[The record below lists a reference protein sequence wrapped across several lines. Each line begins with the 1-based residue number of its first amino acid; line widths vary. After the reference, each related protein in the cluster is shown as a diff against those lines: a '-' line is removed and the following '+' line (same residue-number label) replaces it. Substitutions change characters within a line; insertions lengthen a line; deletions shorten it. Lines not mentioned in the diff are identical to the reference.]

1 MKPPDLGKLESAL
14 GHRFGDRGLLELA
27 LTHSSFAREAES
39 QAAARGEEVNVGDN
53 EQLEFLGDAVLGLV
67 TSHELHQKFP
77 KFHEGQL
84 SKSRAYLVS
93 EKHLIVAARKL
104 KIGRYL
110 RLGRGEEMSGG
121 REKTALQVDAL
132 EALLAAMY
140 LDAGLE
146 KPRAFILEK
155 LIGAEVR
162 KLGRRRADTP
172 LPVTDYKSALQE
184 AAHALGFAQPSYAI
198 VREQGPQ
205 HNKTFTVE
213 VRIRRAEHKST
224 EFSAQAEGSTKKQ
237 GEQAAA
243 QVALKY
249 LQSLK
254 KSAATAG
261 RSNERS
267 NERFAEPGPDPES

>member
-1 MKPPDLGKLESAL
+1 MKAPELNKLESSI
-14 GHRFGDRGLLELA
+14 GHEFGDRNLLELA

-39 QAAARGEEVNVGDN
+39 QLAAKGEEISVGDN

-67 TSHELHQKFP
+67 TSHELYQRFP
-77 KFHEGQL
+77 KFQEGQL
-84 SKSRAYLVS
+84 SKLRAYLVS
-93 EKHLIVAARKL
+93 EKHLIVAAKKL

-121 REKTALQVDAL
+121 RDKTALQVDAL
-132 EALLAAMY
+132 EALIAAMY

-146 KPRAFILEK
+146 KPRALILEK
-155 LIGAEVR
+155 IIGTEVR

-184 AAHALGFAQPSYAI
+184 AAHALGLHQPSYSI

-205 HNKTFTVE
+205 HSKTFTVE
-213 VRIRRAEHKST
+213 VRIRKNGRTRPEYT
-224 EFSAQAEGSTKKQ
+224 GEAEGSTKKK

-243 QVALKY
+243 KAALDY
-249 LQSLK
+249 LQTAK
-254 KSAATAG
+254 KPKSE
-261 RSNERS
+261 SNQKRKPERGNS
-267 NERFAEPGPDPES
+267 PSGARP

>member
-1 MKPPDLGKLESAL
+1 MDGVIHMKPPDLGKLEDAL
-14 GHRFGDRGLLELA
+14 GHRFRDRALLELA
-27 LTHSSFAREAES
+27 LTHSSFAREMES
-39 QAAARGEEVNVGDN
+39 QQAAKGEEISIGDN

-67 TSHELHQKFP
+67 TSQELYQRFP
-77 KFHEGQL
+77 KFQEGQL
-84 SKSRAYLVS
+84 SKLRAYLVS
-93 EKHLIVAARKL
+93 EKHLILAAKKL
-104 KIGRYL
+104 KIGRFL

-121 REKTALQVDAL
+121 RDKTALQVDAL

-155 LIGAEVR
+155 VIGTEVR

-184 AAHALGFAQPSYAI
+184 TAHSLGFAQPSYAV

-205 HNKTFTVE
+205 HNKMFTVE
-213 VRIRRAEHKST
+213 VRIRRSERSRT
-224 EFSAQAEGSTKKQ
+224 EYSGQADGTTKKK

-243 QVALKY
+243 QIALKY

-254 KSAATAG
+254 TAPARRSAKSVAG
-261 RSNERS
+261 
-267 NERFAEPGPDPES
+267 ES

>member
-1 MKPPDLGKLESAL
+1 MKPPDLSKLESAL
-14 GHRFGDRGLLELA
+14 GHEFRDRSLLELA
-27 LTHSSFAREAES
+27 LTHSSFARETES
-39 QAAARGEEVNVGDN
+39 QHAAKGEDVSIGDN

-67 TSHELHQKFP
+67 TSHELYQRFP
-77 KFHEGQL
+77 KFQEGQL
-84 SKSRAYLVS
+84 SKLRAYLVS
-93 EKHLIVAARKL
+93 EKHLILAAKRL

-146 KPRAFILEK
+146 KPRALILDK
-155 LIGAEVR
+155 IIGTEVR

-184 AAHALGFAQPSYAI
+184 TAHLLGLRQPSYSI
-198 VREQGPQ
+198 VGEQGPQ

-213 VRIRRAEHKST
+213 VRIRKNDRGRAEYT
-224 EFSAQAEGSTKKQ
+224 GQAEGSTKKK

-243 QVALKY
+243 KAALDY
-249 LQSLK
+249 LQVMTKGNGKHNASK
-254 KSAATAG
+254 RKHVGGSSEMTN
-261 RSNERS
+261 S
-267 NERFAEPGPDPES
+267 